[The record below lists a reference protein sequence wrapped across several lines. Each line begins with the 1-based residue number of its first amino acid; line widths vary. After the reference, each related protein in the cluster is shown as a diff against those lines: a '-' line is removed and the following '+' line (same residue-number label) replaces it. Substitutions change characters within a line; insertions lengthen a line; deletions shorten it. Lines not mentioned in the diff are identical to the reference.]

1 MTTLKLSLCLCALL
15 ALLGCRPREAQP
27 ALPTQV
33 DLVARATAQFL
44 TQESPPG
51 GLDSLA
57 LPALDAGLD
66 ALEGA
71 RYEMLLSFEG
81 VFARTTRRAW
91 ASTRAEVSTNLLT
104 SARRVVATLE
114 DGLNGDGQPL
124 TYEAV
129 LLGQDA
135 FLVREGVCLRGAQ
148 GLDEDARAAA
158 SLGAGSLLGGV
169 RQALSLPRR
178 AILNSLES
186 YGYRFDWRDLILP
199 NIGFSDESQVLAV
212 SGELWYAPQYKV
224 VSRYYLTLEL
234 ENVRVFGSSLPL
246 TGTAILRYDLIE
258 VGQAV
263 NISVPFG
270 C

>member
-1 MTTLKLSLCLCALL
+1 MARLRLFIGLCGLL
-15 ALLGCRPREAQP
+15 TLLGCRPREPQM

-33 DLVARATAQFL
+33 DLAALATTQFL

-57 LPALDAGLD
+57 LPSIEVGLD
-66 ALEGA
+66 VLEGW
-71 RYEMLLSFEG
+71 RYEMLMSFEG

-91 ASTRAEVSTNLLT
+91 ASTRAEVSGNLLT
-104 SARRVVATLE
+104 SARRVVATIE
-114 DGLNGDGQPL
+114 DGLRSDGQPI

-129 LLGQDA
+129 LLGRDV
-135 FLVREGVCLRGAQ
+135 FLVRDGACLQGA
-148 GLDEDARAAA
+148 DEDARAAA
-158 SLGAGSLLGGV
+158 ALGAGSLLGGV
-169 RQALSLPRR
+169 RQAFSLPRR

-186 YGYRFDWRDLILP
+186 YGYRFDWRELILP

-246 TGTAILRYDLIE
+246 TGTAILRYDLME

>member
-1 MTTLKLSLCLCALL
+1 MTRLRLIFSLCVGASL
-15 ALLGCRPREAQP
+15 ALLGCRPRDPQV

-44 TQESPPG
+44 TQESPPADLDVLVLPTLDV
-51 GLDSLA
+51 GLDQ
-57 LPALDAGLD
+57 
-66 ALEGA
+66 LEGA
-71 RYEMLLSFEG
+71 RYEMLMSFEG
-81 VFARTTRRAW
+81 VFARTARRAW

-114 DGLNGDGQPL
+114 DGLRGDGQL
-124 TYEAV
+124 ITYEAV
-129 LLGQDA
+129 LLGRDA
-135 FLVREGVCLRGAQ
+135 FLVRDSACLQGA
-148 GLDEDARAAA
+148 DEDARAAA

-169 RQALSLPRR
+169 RQAFSLPRR
-178 AILNSLES
+178 AVLNSLES

-212 SGELWYAPQYKV
+212 SGELWYAPHYKV

-234 ENVRVFGSSLPL
+234 ENVRVFGSDLPL
-246 TGTAILRYDLIE
+246 SGTAILRYDLIE
-258 VGQAV
+258 VGQAI